1 MQLKNQAW
9 IGLQATC
16 SKILLLR
23 KHLSLF
29 RDANDHMGLPA
40 LASFP
45 AICSVCLPH
54 TQASSLH
61 TNTPL
66 CPNFSIRLNYERF
79 CKISLRPPQSLI
91 VRASVPTALQLLYL
105 QYIYH
110 LLSSCERKGK
120 YRRKT
125 LLFVDV
131 FIFWLSLF
139 FFSQRLKDSLRWHLI
154 SFPIKQSHR
163 PTFKSNLLLLSHL
176 EMMKFCRFL
185 W

>member
-1 MQLKNQAW
+1 MQLKNPAW

-29 RDANDHMGLPA
+29 RDANDHVGLPA

-54 TQASSLH
+54 TQPSSLH

-66 CPNFSIRLNYERF
+66 CPNFSTRLDYEEF
-79 CKISLRPPQSLI
+79 CKISLRPPQSFR
-91 VRASVPTALQLLYL
+91 VHASVPTTLQLLFL

-110 LLSSCERKGK
+110 LFSSCERKGK
-120 YRRKT
+120 HRRKT

-131 FIFWLSLF
+131 FSFWLSLF
-139 FFSQRLKDSLRWHLI
+139 FFRVRGWKTAWDDIWFH
-154 SFPIKQSHR
+154 F
-163 PTFKSNLLLLSHL
+163 LLNNHIGPLLNQIY
-176 EMMKFCRFL
+176 F
-185 W
+185 